1 MSDLIP
7 AAAPQTTES
16 RPSLLRHPLV
26 GDVAVVLAWFV
37 VAALLGAL
45 LWWQITPLAEYT
57 RTATNAEMGEDQLGR
72 QVSAD
77 GWFFMIGGVGG
88 LISGV
93 ALSLLRRRDPVATVV
108 LVTLGGLL
116 ATWLMLRV
124 GQWLGPA
131 NPKDVLAH
139 VPVGHKVPLQLKT
152 SADGVLFTWPLGA
165 LLGAIAVLWSSDE
178 RHRVQADSW
187 ADQWAD
193 PRPDQRADPQSGA
206 NQG

>member
-7 AAAPQTTES
+7 ASAPQTDGS
-16 RPSLLRHPLV
+16 RLSLLRHPLV
-26 GDVAVVLAWFV
+26 RDVAVVLGWFV
-37 VAALLGAL
+37 VAAVLGAL

-77 GWFFMIGGVGG
+77 GWFFVIGGVGG
-88 LISGV
+88 LLSGV
-93 ALSLLRRRDPVATVV
+93 ALSFLRRRDPVATVV

-116 ATWLMLRV
+116 ATWLMLRL
-124 GQWLGPA
+124 GLWLGPA
-131 NPKDVLAH
+131 NPKDVLTD

-152 SADGVLFTWPLGA
+152 SADGVLFAWPLGA

-178 RHRVQADSW
+178 RHRVETDPW
-187 ADQWAD
+187 ADQHAD
-193 PRPDQRADPQSGA
+193 PRAGA

>member
-1 MSDLIP
+1 MSELIP
-7 AAAPQTTES
+7 AAAAQTTES
-16 RPSLLRHPLV
+16 RPSVLRHPLV
-26 GDVAVVLAWFV
+26 RDVAVVLAWFV

-77 GWFFMIGGVGG
+77 GWFFVIGGVGG
-88 LISGV
+88 LLSGV

-124 GQWLGPA
+124 GLWLGPA
-131 NPKDVLAH
+131 NPKDVLTH
-139 VPVGHKVPLQLKT
+139 VPVGHKVPLQLET

-165 LLGAIAVLWSSDE
+165 LLGAIAVLWGSDE
-178 RHRVQADSW
+178 RHRVQADP
-187 ADQWAD
+187 WAD

-206 NQG
+206 NLG

>member
-1 MSDLIP
+1 MSDVTP
-7 AAAPQTTES
+7 GAAPQPTG
-16 RPSLLRHPLV
+16 PPLSLLRHPLARDV
-26 GDVAVVLAWFV
+26 GVVLGWFV
-37 VAALLGAL
+37 VAGLLGAL
-45 LWWQITPLAEYT
+45 LWWQVTPLAEYT

-77 GWFFMIGGVGG
+77 GWFFVIGGVGG
-88 LISGV
+88 LLSGV

-124 GQWLGPA
+124 GLWLGPA
-131 NPKDVLAH
+131 NPKDVLTD
-139 VPVGHKVPLQLKT
+139 VPVGHKVPLQLRT

-178 RHRVQADSW
+178 RHRVQVDPW
-187 ADQWAD
+187 ADERAD
-193 PRPDQRADPQSGA
+193 PRSGA
-206 NQG
+206 NHG